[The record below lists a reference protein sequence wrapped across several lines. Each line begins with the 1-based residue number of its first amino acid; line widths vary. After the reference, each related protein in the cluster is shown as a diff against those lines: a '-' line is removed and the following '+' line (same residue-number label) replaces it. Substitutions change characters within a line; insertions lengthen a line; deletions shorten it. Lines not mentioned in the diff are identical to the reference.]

1 MADALFR
8 QPVLS
13 PPLEDD
19 DVEEVQVAVITTRG
33 ESNDDN
39 TITDLLPRSSV
50 TSDISLSFADEQYN
64 DELLQPIIVYLKD
77 GKLPDNEKLA
87 KKVVAEASLHTVVN
101 DIFII

>member
-39 TITDLLPRSSV
+39 TITDLLPRSSI